1 MDPEQRE
8 VSIPTAREMVA
19 IGAGILIDVRQGFE
33 LELEGHIPGAVHV
46 PLFTF
51 KHSLGK
57 PLDPDEQEL
66 LDAEE
71 PDRKNAALFVMDLNK
86 LYFAKERPCFLCLCN
101 SGCRSLYAARLL
113 SDLGYAHSYSVKGGW
128 RDWRSPEHAAPEFLP
143 AGAIEL
149 AEAVISV

>member
-1 MDPEQRE
+1 MSERQCE
-8 VSIPTAREMVA
+8 VSIPTAREMNA
-19 IGAGILIDVRQGFE
+19 IGAGLLIDVRQAFE

-57 PLDPDEQEL
+57 PLDQDEQEM

-71 PDRKNAALFVMDLNK
+71 PDRKNAAMFVMDLNK

-101 SGCRSLYAARLL
+101 SGRRSLYAAKLL
-113 SDLGYAHSYSVKGGW
+113 SDLGYTHSYSVRGGW
-128 RDWRSPEHAAPEFLP
+128 RDWRSPDHAAPEFLR
-143 AGAIEL
+143 AGILDAREGV
-149 AEAVISV
+149 AAS